1 MSVPLWN
8 VGGGLLGGRPGH
20 LRDRDGVGKVGCR
33 VAQAHAG
40 LPGSVGPGCRRI
52 RAGHGPG
59 PARQVEAGQAMCAQG
74 AVILGG
80 HPEQQAGH
88 GRSIAA

>member
-8 VGGGLLGGRPGH
+8 VGGDLLGGRPGH
-20 LRDRDGVGKVGCR
+20 PRDRAVVGKVGCR
-33 VAQAHAG
+33 VAQARAG
-40 LPGSVGPGCRRI
+40 LPDSV
-52 RAGHGPG
+52 
-59 PARQVEAGQAMCAQG
+59 VCAPG

-80 HPEQQAGH
+80 HPEQRAGH

>member
-8 VGGGLLGGRPGH
+8 VGGDLLGGRPGH

-33 VAQAHAG
+33 VAQARAG
-40 LPGSVGPGCRRI
+40 LPDSVVPGRPLET
-52 RAGHGPG
+52 G
-59 PARQVEAGQAMCAQG
+59 QVMCAQG

-80 HPEQQAGH
+80 HPEQRAGH